1 MLITFSGLD
10 AAGKSTQIRLL
21 LAYLH
26 HCQLTP
32 IYLWTRGGSTP
43 LFELLKR
50 PFRRVAGELVT
61 AAGQRLARSRRVKY
75 RWVRTVWLWLA
86 TAELLWIYGVQLRWH
101 RWRKRVIICDR
112 YVWDTLVDF
121 RTMFPEF
128 PIERWWIWRQLTR
141 WAPSPDHA
149 FLLLVP
155 ADESAQRSQ
164 QKADPY
170 RHPPELLKQRLA
182 QYEALIGLAD
192 WHVLDGRRAPEEL
205 AAEIVAVAGL

>member
-10 AAGKSTQIRLL
+10 AAGKSTQIHLL
-21 LAYLH
+21 LAHLRR
-26 HCQLTP
+26 CWVTP
-32 IYLWTRGGSTP
+32 IYIWTRGGSTP
-43 LFELLKR
+43 LFELLR
-50 PFRRVAGELVT
+50 RSFRRAAGGPVAGV
-61 AAGQRLARSRRVKY
+61 GQRLFRSRKVKY
-75 RWVRTVWLWLA
+75 RWVRIVWLWLA

-101 RWRKRVIICDR
+101 RRRKRVIICDR

-155 ADESAQRSQ
+155 VDESAQRSQ

-170 RHPPELLKQRLA
+170 RYPPELLKQRLA
-182 QYEALIGLAD
+182 QYEALTGLAG